1 MGVEQRE
8 KVGGTYALPSPKG
21 VRHMGEIVI
30 AQSEG
35 KVDGFGNRNLMLHSR
50 VRSDSWHGEQT

>member
-8 KVGGTYALPSPKG
+8 EVGGTYSIPSPKG

-35 KVDGFGNRNLMLHSR
+35 MVDGFGIRDLTLHSR
-50 VRSDSWHGEQT
+50 ARSDSWHGEQT